1 MHTVYNA
8 VGTASP
14 INVSIALQLP
24 EIKKR
29 PPPPWSILEAAT
41 HPKQFGER
49 DEAH

>member
-1 MHTVYNA
+1 MHIVYNA
-8 VGTASP
+8 IGTAKPHQRGNRSSASG
-14 INVSIALQLP
+14 NQ
-24 EIKKR
+24 KR